1 MTFTFDIFD
10 IYIWHL
16 YLTSISDIYIWHL
29 YLTFISD
36 IYIWHLYLT
45 CICFGVLC
53 YFCFKDLDAISRR
66 PWNSTSKFLLLDP
79 KQHFCLRCFLR
90 KSVSTYFLR
99 KSVSNEKTICFT
111 VANFFLHQKHDL
123 NSKNCSEN
131 VRIWAILAAPVAAN
145 SGKKTCA
152 FSM

>member
-1 MTFTFDIFD
+1 MTFTFDIH
-10 IYIWHL
+10 IWHL

-90 KSVSTYFLR
+90 KSVSKYFLR
-99 KSVSNEKTICFT
+99 KSVSNEKIIIKIDKNCRMREKQH
-111 VANFFLHQKHDL
+111 LI
-123 NSKNCSEN
+123 SKNSNETR
-131 VRIWAILAAPVAAN
+131 RIWGILAAPVVAN
-145 SGKKTCA
+145 SGSIYEA
-152 FSM
+152 ILM